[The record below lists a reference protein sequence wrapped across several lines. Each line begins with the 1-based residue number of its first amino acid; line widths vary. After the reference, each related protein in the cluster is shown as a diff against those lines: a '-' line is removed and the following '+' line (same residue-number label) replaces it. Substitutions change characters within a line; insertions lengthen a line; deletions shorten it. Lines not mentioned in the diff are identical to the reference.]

1 MISCP
6 VGANALRAKNR
17 GNLRGEVLIETDILV
32 LGSGVAGLSFALKA
46 SAYGS
51 VSIVTKKEKAESNT
65 NYAQGGIACVLTE
78 TDSFE
83 SHVSDTLRAGDWLCD
98 EKVVREIVR
107 EGPERVRELAELGVN
122 FSRAED
128 GSFHL
133 GREGGHS
140 RRRVIHAEDLTG
152 RAVETALL
160 SAVANNSNITVYED
174 QLAVNLVVG
183 WKENK
188 CFGAYILDKE
198 TGRIIPYS
206 AKITV
211 LATGGAGHVYLHT
224 TNPDIATGDGVAM
237 AYRAG
242 AQIANME
249 FIQFHPTSLYH
260 PLANSVLISEA
271 VRGEG
276 AVLIDKRGRAFMDK
290 YHELKS
296 LAPRDVV
303 ARAIDNEM
311 KKSGDE
317 CVYLDARPETTHKPR
332 GFTKSRFPNI
342 YEKCFSFGI
351 DMEKEPLPVVP
362 AAHYSCGGVK
372 TNIRGESSI
381 RNLFAV
387 GEVACTGLHGANRLA
402 SNSILE
408 ALVVGNKAAHKAGE
422 ILEEEKVFRA
432 IEPWNPGDARDSDET
447 VVVVHNLKEIR
458 HLMWDYVGIV
468 RSDKRLSRAK
478 RRITNL
484 NEEIKQY
491 YWDFILTPELL
502 ELRNIATV
510 AELIIDSAIS
520 RKESRGLHYS
530 LDHPG
535 KSDEYLKN
543 TVLQHPL

>member
-1 MISCP
+1 
-6 VGANALRAKNR
+6 V
-17 GNLRGEVLIETDILV
+17 IETDILV
-32 LGSGVAGLSFALKA
+32 LGSGVGGLSFALKA

-51 VSIVTKKEKAESNT
+51 VSIITKKEKAESNT
-65 NYAQGGIACVLTE
+65 NYAQGGIACVLTKAD
-78 TDSFE
+78 TFE
-83 SHVSDTLRAGDWLCD
+83 SHVSDTLTAGDGFCD
-98 EKVVREIVR
+98 EKVVREIVTA
-107 EGPERVRELAELGVN
+107 GPERVRELVKLGVK

-128 GSFHL
+128 GSYHF

-160 SAVANNSNITVYED
+160 RAVSEKSNITVYEN
-174 QLAVNLVVG
+174 QIAVNLVVG

-188 CFGAYILDKE
+188 CFGAYVLDKE
-198 TGRIIPYS
+198 TGSIISYS
-206 AKITV
+206 AKIIV
-211 LATGGAGHVYLHT
+211 LATGGVGRVYLHT

-242 AQIANME
+242 AKIANME
-249 FIQFHPTSLYH
+249 FIQFHPTCLYH
-260 PLANSVLISEA
+260 PLANSFLISEA

-276 AVLIDKRGRAFMDK
+276 AVLIDLRGRAFMDK

-296 LAPRDVV
+296 LAPRDIV
-303 ARAIDNEM
+303 ARALDHEM

-317 CVYLDARPETTHKPR
+317 CVYLDSRPETTHKPR

-342 YEKCFSFGI
+342 YAKCLSFGI
-351 DMEKEPLPVVP
+351 DMEKELLPVVP

-372 TNIRGESSI
+372 TNISGQSSI

-408 ALVVGNKAAHKAGE
+408 ALVVGDKAADKAHE
-422 ILEEEKVFRA
+422 ILEQEKAFRR
-432 IEPWNPGDARDSDET
+432 IEPWNPGDARDSDEA

-468 RSDKRLSRAK
+468 RSNKRLSRAK

-491 YWDFILTPELL
+491 YWDFLLTPELV
-502 ELRNIATV
+502 ELRDVATV

-530 LDHPG
+530 LDYPN
-535 KSDEYLKN
+535 KSDGRLED
-543 TVLQHPL
+543 TVLQRLL

>member
-1 MISCP
+1 
-6 VGANALRAKNR
+6 
-17 GNLRGEVLIETDILV
+17 
-32 LGSGVAGLSFALKA
+32 
-46 SAYGS
+46 
-51 VSIVTKKEKAESNT
+51 
-65 NYAQGGIACVLTE
+65 
-78 TDSFE
+78 
-83 SHVSDTLRAGDWLCD
+83 
-98 EKVVREIVR
+98 VVREIIR

-152 RAVETALL
+152 RAVESALL
-160 SAVANNSNITVYED
+160 SAVASNSNITVYED
-174 QLAVNLVVG
+174 RIAVNLVVG

-198 TGRIIPYS
+198 TGTVIPYC

-211 LATGGAGHVYLHT
+211 LATGGAGCVYLHT

-242 AQIANME
+242 AEIANME

-260 PLANSVLISEA
+260 PLANSFLISEA

-276 AVLIDKRGRAFMDK
+276 AVLIDRRARAFMDE

-317 CVYLDARPETTHKPR
+317 CVYLDAKPETTHKPQ
-332 GFTKSRFPNI
+332 GFMKDRFPNI
-342 YEKCFSFGI
+342 YEKCLSFGI
-351 DMEKEPLPVVP
+351 DMEKDPLPVVP

-372 TNIRGESSI
+372 TNISGESSI
-381 RNLFAV
+381 RNLLAV

-402 SNSILE
+402 SNSLLE
-408 ALVVGNKAAHKAGE
+408 ALVVADKAAGKAHE
-422 ILEEEKVFRA
+422 ILKEEKAFRA

-447 VVVVHNLKEIR
+447 IVVVHNLKEIR

-478 RRITNL
+478 RRIANL

-491 YWDFILTPELL
+491 YWDFILTPDLV

-530 LDHPG
+530 LDYPD
-535 KSDEYLKN
+535 KSDAFLKD
-543 TVLQHPL
+543 TIVQRHL

>member
-1 MISCP
+1 
-6 VGANALRAKNR
+6 V
-17 GNLRGEVLIETDILV
+17 IETDILV

-46 SAYGS
+46 SAYGRVS
-51 VSIVTKKEKAESNT
+51 VATKKETAESNT

-83 SHVSDTLRAGDWLCD
+83 SHVSDTLRAGDGFCN
-98 EKVVREIVR
+98 EEVVREIVA
-107 EGPERVRELAELGVN
+107 EGPARVRELAELGVK
-122 FSRAED
+122 FSLAEN

-140 RRRVIHAEDLTG
+140 HRRVIHAEDLTG
-152 RAVETALL
+152 KAVESALL
-160 SAVANNSNITVYED
+160 HAVAANKNISVYED
-174 QLAVNLVVG
+174 RIAVNLVVG

-211 LATGGAGHVYLHT
+211 LATGGVGRVYLHT

-237 AYRAG
+237 ASRAG
-242 AQIANME
+242 AKIANME

-260 PLANSVLISEA
+260 PLANSFLISEA

-276 AVLIDKRGRAFMDK
+276 AVLIDRRGRAFMGE

-296 LAPRDVV
+296 LSPRDVV

-317 CVYLDARPETTHKPR
+317 CVYLDAKPEMTHKPR
-332 GFTKSRFPNI
+332 GFMKHRFPNI
-342 YEKCFSFGI
+342 YEKCLSLGI
-351 DMEKEPLPVVP
+351 DMEKDPVPVVP
-362 AAHYSCGGVK
+362 AAHYSCGGVQ

-381 RNLFAV
+381 RNLLAI

-402 SNSILE
+402 SNSLLE
-408 ALVVGNKAAHKAGE
+408 ALVVGHNAAHKARE
-422 ILEEEKVFRA
+422 ILKEERDFRA

-484 NEEIKQY
+484 SEEIKQY
-491 YWDFILTPELL
+491 YWDFILTPELV
-502 ELRNIATV
+502 ELRNVATV
-510 AELIIDSAIS
+510 TELIIDSAMS

-530 LDHPG
+530 LDHPD
-535 KSDEYLKN
+535 KSDKYLRD
-543 TVLQHPL
+543 TILQRPL

>member
-1 MISCP
+1 M
-6 VGANALRAKNR
+6 
-17 GNLRGEVLIETDILV
+17 IETDILV

-51 VSIVTKKEKAESNT
+51 VSVVTKKERAESNT
-65 NYAQGGIACVLTE
+65 NYAQGGIACVLTKA
-78 TDSFE
+78 DCFE
-83 SHVSDTLRAGDWLCD
+83 SHVSDTLTAGDGFCD
-98 EKVVREIVR
+98 EKVVREIVTG
-107 EGPERVRELAELGVN
+107 GPERVRELTELGVE
-122 FSRAED
+122 FSHAAD

-152 RAVETALL
+152 RAVESALL
-160 SAVANNSNITVYED
+160 RAISEKSNITVYEN
-174 QLAVNLVVG
+174 QIAVNLVVG

-198 TGRIIPYS
+198 SGSIIPYS
-206 AKITV
+206 ARITV
-211 LATGGAGHVYLHT
+211 LATGGVGRAYLHT

-242 AQIANME
+242 AKIANME

-260 PLANSVLISEA
+260 PLANSFLISEA

-276 AVLIDKRGRAFMDK
+276 AVLIDRRGKAFMDD

-303 ARAIDNEM
+303 ARATDNEM
-311 KKSGDE
+311 KKHGDE
-317 CVYLDARPETTHKPR
+317 CVYLDARPETTHKPQ
-332 GFTKSRFPNI
+332 GFMRNRFPNI
-342 YEKCFSFGI
+342 YEKCFSLGI

-372 TNIRGESSI
+372 TNISGESSI

-408 ALVVGNKAAHKAGE
+408 ALVVADKAADRARK
-422 ILEEEKVFRA
+422 ILKEEKAFRA
-432 IEPWNPGDARDSDET
+432 IEPWNPEDARDSDET

-478 RRITNL
+478 RRIANL
-484 NEEIKQY
+484 NEEIRQY
-491 YWDFILTPELL
+491 YWDFILTPDLV

-530 LDHPG
+530 LDYPN
-535 KSDEYLKN
+535 KSDEFLRD
-543 TVLQHPL
+543 TVLQRPL